1 MIPLVLTTGFLGSGK
16 TTLLRRIAEQEKG
29 LKLVFLVNEFSQ
41 HDVDAKLLD
50 AEGLKA
56 VSVAGG
62 SIFCRCRVTDFIR
75 QLEAIPE
82 LFGTPEAPVAAV
94 VVEASGIAD
103 PMVVQQML
111 AETRLDRIY
120 RLCTVVTVVDPKS
133 FLKLVHTL
141 PNILTQVRAADRVIL
156 NKVDLCTP
164 AEVRATRA
172 EIERIR
178 PGARVLETS
187 FCEADLDLFGALR
200 ERSLAGEYAK
210 CVDPNYASLALRF
223 RGLRGP
229 GGAGG
234 RVAQRGRCGLPGQG
248 LCRGARRHGLRGL
261 LRGRLSQRAQGCAR
275 HGSRVHRERPAPGG
289 GPSPPGGPSREGRMK

>member
-16 TTLLRRIAEQEKG
+16 TTLLRRIAEQEEG

-56 VSVAGG
+56 VTIAGG
-62 SIFCRCRVTDFIR
+62 SIFCHCRVTDFIHEL
-75 QLEAIPE
+75 QAIPE

-133 FLKLVHTL
+133 FLKLMHTL
-141 PNILTQVRAADRVIL
+141 PNILTQVRAADWVIL

-164 AEVRATRA
+164 AEVRATEA

-187 FCEADLDLFGALR
+187 FCEGDLDLFGALR
-200 ERSLAGEYAK
+200 ERSLAGKYAK
-210 CVDPNYASLALRF
+210 CVDPNYASLSLRF
-223 RGLRGP
+223 RGPVDMEALEAALRSTGD
-229 GGAGG
+229 A
-234 RVAQRGRCGLPGQG
+234 VF
-248 LCRGARRHGLRGL
+248 
-261 LRGRLSQRAQGCAR
+261 RAKGFAA
-275 HGSRVHRERPAPGG
+275 APGG
-289 GPSPPGGPSREGRMK
+289 TVYVDYSAAGFYSEPKDASARGLECIVSGPRLEEVRALLAHLLEKEG